1 VSTNTATLNYSRWYR
16 TIHRLADMPDTCLTT
31 NVAPH
36 VLPGRFP
43 GHTEPYETPREDL
56 ATTWGRNTKGTAK
69 WDLVKSDAN
78 VLGKTAGYTLAE
90 YPFVLTTIRC
100 VEHFQG
106 GPITRN
112 NPWNVEAEPEPWV
125 EINSVDALA
134 LGITDG
140 QWINVVTARG
150 DSLGNLAHDTAFETV
165 GWSKGFKARVQAG
178 TQGNQRV
185 APGVVAI
192 PWHWG
197 DQGLSKGSR
206 ANDLCIDAGD
216 ANTVIP
222 ESKACLCKL
231 VKL

>member
-1 VSTNTATLNYSRWYR
+1 
-16 TIHRLADMPDTCLTT
+16 
-31 NVAPH
+31 
-36 VLPGRFP
+36 
-43 GHTEPYETPREDL
+43 
-56 ATTWGRNTKGTAK
+56 
-69 WDLVKSDAN
+69 
-78 VLGKTAGYTLAE
+78 
-90 YPFVLTTIRC
+90 VLTTIRC

-134 LGITDG
+134 LGISDG
-140 QWINVVTARG
+140 EYVNIVTARAG
-150 DSLGNLAHDTAFETV
+150 SLGLSAYDTAFPQA
-165 GWSKGFKARVQAG
+165 GWAKGYKARVQAG

-216 ANTVIP
+216 ANTTIP
-222 ESKACLCKL
+222 ESKACLCKIE
-231 VKL
+231 KI